1 MNKRYI
7 VTLTVEERIGLQR
20 LVARGKGAA
29 RKLTPARILLKAD
42 RPPEGPGWSDERIA
56 HSLDVHRTMVE
67 DVRKRFVL
75 EGVEAALN
83 RRPPK
88 REYRRKLDGRG
99 EAQLVTLACSRP
111 PEGHARWTLRLLA
124 EKMVELEY
132 VDSVGPE
139 TVRRTLK
146 KTPSSHG

>member
-7 VTLTVEERIGLQR
+7 VTLTVEERNELRR

-29 RKLTPARILLKAD
+29 RKLTHARILLKAD
-42 RPPEGPGWSDERIA
+42 IPPEGPGWSDEHIA
-56 HSLDVHRTMVE
+56 HSLDVHRTTVE

-124 EKMVELEY
+124 EQMVELEY
-132 VDSVGPE
+132 VDSLGPE

-146 KTPSSHG
+146 KTQSSHG